1 MVLPAADSVCN
12 HIMLGILGTLESV
25 YNASVLRE
33 AVATVSP
40 AVVAA
45 WRYSDDKDQTCP
57 KKLNTPNH
65 REVV

>member
-1 MVLPAADSVCN
+1 M
-12 HIMLGILGTLESV
+12 MLGILGTLESV

-45 WRYSDDKDQTCP
+45 WRYSDDRDQNCP